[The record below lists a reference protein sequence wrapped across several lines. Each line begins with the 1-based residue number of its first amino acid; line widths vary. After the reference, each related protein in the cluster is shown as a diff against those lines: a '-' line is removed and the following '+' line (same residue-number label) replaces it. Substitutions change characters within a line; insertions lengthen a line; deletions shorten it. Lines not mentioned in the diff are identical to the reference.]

1 MVKSLIL
8 WDGGSITVQI
18 TVSNDVDV
26 IPHCNKFN
34 QNTIIFLK
42 KYKKFR
48 LDTSI
53 TKVNELNKK

>member
-1 MVKSLIL
+1 VGQLKMVKSLIL

-42 KYKKFR
+42 KIIR
-48 LDTSI
+48 SLD
-53 TKVNELNKK
+53 